1 MEVLLE
7 KLKKT
12 KKSKKLYK
20 ILKGIFVSEYY
31 IENILL
37 ILGNDI
43 NKKELIN
50 FLNTGETDT
59 DRILLRTAEIT
70 RKRKLL

>member
-7 KLKKT
+7 KLTKQKT
-12 KKSKKLYK
+12 SKKLYK
-20 ILKGIFVSEYY
+20 LLKGIFVSEYY